1 MVKERVS
8 EVSQSGLTQELNL
21 GVSLEFEVEFL
32 SMEDFTEREWNGVR
46 NGEEVEVEGMGLRR
60 GDERWEREEREYEQ
74 VQEQDMVQNGL
85 LSYRFDRDSLISSRL
100 ISRL

>member
-8 EVSQSGLTQELNL
+8 EVSQSGLTQELDL